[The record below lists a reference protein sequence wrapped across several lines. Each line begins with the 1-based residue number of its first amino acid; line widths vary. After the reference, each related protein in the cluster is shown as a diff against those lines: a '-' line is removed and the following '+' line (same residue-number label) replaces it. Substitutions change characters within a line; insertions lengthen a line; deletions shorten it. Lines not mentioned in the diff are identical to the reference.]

1 MMISNDFIG
10 LIAGVF
16 TSTAMIPQL
25 VKTIKEKSA
34 EDISPFMVII
44 LIIGTGTWSY
54 YGVLKDDLPII
65 ITNAFSCLVNSLM
78 LFFKIKF
85 TRSPSV

>member
-1 MMISNDFIG
+1 MVGI
-10 LIAGVF
+10 LAGVL

-25 VKTIKEKSA
+25 IKTIKEKNA
-34 EDISPFMVII
+34 ENISPFMVII
-44 LIIGTGTWSY
+44 LILGTGTWSY

-65 ITNAFSCLVNSLM
+65 ITNGFSCLVNSVM

-85 TRSPSV
+85 TKT

>member
-1 MMISNDFIG
+1 MKISNEMVGI
-10 LIAGVF
+10 LAGVL

-25 VKTIKEKSA
+25 IKTIKEKNA
-34 EDISPFMVII
+34 ENISPFMVII
-44 LIIGTGTWSY
+44 LILGTGTWSY

-65 ITNAFSCLVNSLM
+65 ITNGFSCLVNSVM

-85 TRSPSV
+85 TKT

>member
-1 MMISNDFIG
+1 MKINDEIIG
-10 LIAGVF
+10 LIAGVL

-25 VKTIKEKSA
+25 IKTIKEGNA
-34 EDISPFMVII
+34 EHISPFMVII
-44 LIIGTGTWSY
+44 LILGSGSWTY

-85 TRSPSV
+85 TKK

>member
-1 MMISNDFIG
+1 MKIRNEMVGI
-10 LIAGVF
+10 LAGVL

-25 VKTIKEKSA
+25 IKTIKEKNA
-34 EDISPFMVII
+34 ENISPFMVII
-44 LIIGTGTWSY
+44 LILGTGTWSY

-65 ITNAFSCLVNSLM
+65 ITNGFSCLVNSVM

-85 TRSPSV
+85 TKT